1 MKVSMMFTLF
11 LIAVLALLAYIR
23 LAPSDP
29 VTWHI
34 ALDPRPTILG
44 APSPEAVVTLRGGAY
59 MDLPADSLPALK
71 SIAANTPRTQIL
83 TETADHI
90 TWITRSKL
98 IGFPDY
104 TTAQITPTGVIV
116 YARLRFGSGD
126 MGVNAARLTA
136 WRGALKLP

>member
-1 MKVSMMFTLF
+1 MRVKMFLSLF
-11 LIAVLALLAYIR
+11 LIAVAALLAYIR

-29 VTWHI
+29 ATWHI
-34 ALDPRPTILG
+34 ALTPRPAILA
-44 APSPEAVVTLRGGAY
+44 APSPDAVVTLRGGAY
-59 MDLPADSLPALK
+59 MDLPASSFAALK

-83 TETADHI
+83 TETPDHI

-104 TTAQITPTGVIV
+104 TTAQITPTGLTV
-116 YARLRFGSGD
+116 YARQRFGSED

-136 WRGALKLP
+136 WRSALQLP